1 MSDSY
6 LTLYCANH
14 PDVETRLRCN
24 NCEKPI
30 CPKCAVLT
38 PTGYRCKDCVR
49 SHQKVFETAEWYDY
63 PLAFIITIVL
73 SYLGSLITAF
83 IGFFIIFVAP
93 IIGVIIAEA
102 VRLAVRRKRSLRL
115 YQLTA
120 LAAVLGS
127 LPPLIPMLVNLFLGG
142 NLIGGVLSLLW
153 QGLYTFTVTT
163 TIYYRLRGINIK

>member
-6 LTLYCANH
+6 PALYCANH

-30 CPKCAVLT
+30 CPKCAILT

-49 SHQKVFETAEWYDY
+49 NHQKIFDTAVWYDY
-63 PLAFIITIVL
+63 PIAFIITAVL

-83 IGFFIIFVAP
+83 IGFFIIFLAP
-93 IIGVIIAEA
+93 IIGVIIAEV

-115 YQLTA
+115 FQLAA

-127 LPPLIPMLVNLFLGG
+127 LPPLIPLLLNLFLGG

-163 TIYYRLRGINIK
+163 TMYYRLRGINIK